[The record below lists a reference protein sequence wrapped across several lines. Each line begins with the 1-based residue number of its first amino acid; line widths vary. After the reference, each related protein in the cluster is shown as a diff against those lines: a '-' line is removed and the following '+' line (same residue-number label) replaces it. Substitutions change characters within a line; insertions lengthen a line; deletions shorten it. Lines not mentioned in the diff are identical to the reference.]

1 MILVNKNGLLVY
13 KNKKYQCQIGKN
25 GISKK
30 KIEGDGCTPLGTF
43 SLGKLYVRTDRI
55 KNLITKFNSIA
66 ISQSMGWSDN
76 PERKD
81 YNSLINSKFT
91 LNEKLF
97 RKDHIYDII
106 LVVNYNMQPII
117 PNKGSAIFIHISQK
131 NNPTSGCI
139 SLNKNNL
146 IEILTSLKP
155 SDKIKITE

>member
-1 MILVNKNGLLVY
+1 MSNRQKWYI
-13 KNKKYQCQIGKN
+13 
-25 GISKK
+25 KK